1 MPRQFCY
8 VTRRETARRRL
19 RHERQDRLWSRPE
32 GRRGSEAGSAAG
44 RDKTRSHSANAS
56 MRFTLPGF
64 TCALLLG
71 ACSPEN
77 ASDGGPATGGAGGG
91 AVGTGGTVSAS
102 GAGASSVGGS
112 STGGATT
119 GGTATGGTATGGSV
133 TGGTATGGSAP
144 AGGTATGGATAGS
157 SGHSS
162 GGGGAHAGESGAGG
176 VAGSGSGGTGGSSG
190 GGGATAGTAGAAPC
204 SPGKAIEF
212 DGDAKTRMDASVGDA
227 MPLNNDSRTVEMWVY
242 TVPKSWRAEHHLYQ
256 YGGTNPREG
265 AFGIDFG
272 DGPYPDT
279 ETYTNGTGDN
289 HFKVPMATVKETGWF
304 HFAMVWDGP
313 TKTLK
318 GVINGVTVGKKTITA
333 ALTTSKSSL
342 SIGYSPSFS
351 GNGGFTGKIDEFRV
365 WKVARSDADIASTM
379 NQHLRGDEANLVVYF
394 PFDEG
399 TGTTSKDLV
408 GGFEATFGNTAPKWA
423 ASEVELNCP

>member
-133 TGGTATGGSAP
+133 TGGTATGGNAP

>member
-1 MPRQFCY
+1 
-8 VTRRETARRRL
+8 
-19 RHERQDRLWSRPE
+19 
-32 GRRGSEAGSAAG
+32 
-44 RDKTRSHSANAS
+44 

-133 TGGTATGGSAP
+133 TGGTATGGNAP

-162 GGGGAHAGESGAGG
+162 GGGGTHAGESGAGG

>member
-1 MPRQFCY
+1 
-8 VTRRETARRRL
+8 
-19 RHERQDRLWSRPE
+19 
-32 GRRGSEAGSAAG
+32 
-44 RDKTRSHSANAS
+44 

-71 ACSPEN
+71 GCSPGN
-77 ASDGGPATGGAGGG
+77 APDGGPATGGAGGG
-91 AVGTGGTVSAS
+91 AVGTGGTVSGS
-102 GAGASSVGGS
+102 GAGTSSLGGTPAAGG
-112 STGGATT
+112 STGGAAT
-119 GGTATGGTATGGSV
+119 GGTATGGAATGGSV

-162 GGGGAHAGESGAGG
+162 GGGGTLAGESGAGG
-176 VAGSGSGGTGGSSG
+176 VAGSGSGGTGGAS
-190 GGGATAGTAGAAPC
+190 GGATAGTAGAAPC
-204 SPGKAIEF
+204 SPGNAIEF

-227 MPLNNDSRTVEMWVY
+227 MPLNNDSRTIEMWLY

-318 GVINGVTVGKKTITA
+318 GVINGVTVGKKTITV

-379 NQHLRGDEANLVVYF
+379 HQHLRGDEANLVVYF

-408 GGFEATFGNTAPKWA
+408 GEFEAKFGNTAPKWA
-423 ASEVELNCP
+423 ASEVELSCP